1 MTEQTAADGWY
12 SRLEIRQ
19 AETPDSEP
27 EIYLDGQ
34 KVNGVISFRLEA
46 DAYEKRVPELTIKV
60 RCKLTLDCKAIPLL
74 PEPWTWFYAP
84 KTEGFTEID

>member
-1 MTEQTAADGWY
+1 MTEQIRADAWY

-19 AETPDSEP
+19 AEDADSPP

-34 KVNGVISFRLEA
+34 KVNGVLSFRLEM

-60 RCKLTLDCKAIPLL
+60 RCKLALDCKAIPLL
-74 PEPWTWFYAP
+74 PEPWTWFYTP
-84 KTEGFTEID
+84 KNPGLTEID